1 MTVICFGIIAIACLV
16 ISCLQLHE
24 KGVLLNNAYLFA
36 SKQERET
43 MDKKPHYKQSGVV
56 FLFLGIIF
64 LIEAINVILQIE
76 WLFYCVIV
84 IALVTILYAIISSVT
99 IEKRKK

>member
-43 MDKKPHYKQSGVV
+43 MDKM
-56 FLFLGIIF
+56 
-64 LIEAINVILQIE
+64 
-76 WLFYCVIV
+76 
-84 IALVTILYAIISSVT
+84 
-99 IEKRKK
+99 